1 MQKELNGHHGL
12 CPLQG
17 VITHLGKRT
26 SGCFNKMGMA
36 MCDGDSTVMTE
47 TWT

>member
-1 MQKELNGHHGL
+1 MGTTASALFRDQY
-12 CPLQG
+12 P
-17 VITHLGKRT
+17 LGKRT

-36 MCDGDSTVMTE
+36 TCGGDSTVRTE